1 MGSRKLEV
9 RSLRR
14 RVRHFILALTS
25 SFLLLTSHFACGIY
39 SFSGA
44 SIPDYIDTVAI
55 PLAADQSSGGPAT
68 MDQELTDF
76 LFDRFVQQ
84 TRLDFVED
92 EASADAVLLTTIE
105 RYSNRP
111 TAVTGNEVAAL
122 NSVSISV
129 RAVYTDRVEDVE
141 QLARSFSFTVEY
153 DPAEGLDGETE
164 AARAVLEQ
172 IAEEI
177 FIASASDW

>member
-1 MGSRKLEV
+1 M
-9 RSLRR
+9 
-14 RVRHFILALTS
+14 
-25 SFLLLTSHFACGIY
+25 
-39 SFSGA
+39 
-44 SIPDYIDTVAI
+44 AI